1 LNFKRADFDLFRTLV
16 ARVPW
21 ESLLKGKGVQEAWML
36 LKMEILKAQE
46 QAVSECCTV
55 SRRGRRPVWMNR
67 ELLLRLQKKKRV
79 HVLWKKGQATWGDY
93 MEVAEVCREEVRK
106 AKARLELRLATAVK
120 EKKKSFYKYTSGKRR
135 SKENLHPVLDAA
147 GNVTTEDR
155 EKAEVLTA
163 FFTSAFNSQISYP
176 QGTLCPDLEVW
187 DATQNT
193 RPVIQLETVREL
205 LLPLDCHKSMG
216 PDGFHP
222 GVLKELAGV
231 IAGPLSAIYQH
242 SWLSGE
248 VPEDWSLADVTP
260 IYKKGRKEDPGNY
273 RPVSLTSVPENVMEQ
288 IIMGRSHGTCMASRG
303 SGPAST
309 GS

>member
-1 LNFKRADFDLFRTLV
+1 
-16 ARVPW
+16 
-21 ESLLKGKGVQEAWML
+21 M
-36 LKMEILKAQE
+36 
-46 QAVSECCTV
+46 
-55 SRRGRRPVWMNR
+55 
-67 ELLLRLQKKKRV
+67 
-79 HVLWKKGQATWGDY
+79 
-93 MEVAEVCREEVRK
+93 
-106 AKARLELRLATAVK
+106 
-120 EKKKSFYKYTSGKRR
+120 
-135 SKENLHPVLDAA
+135 
-147 GNVTTEDR
+147 TTEDR

-273 RPVSLTSVPENVMEQ
+273 RPVSLPSVPENVMEQ